1 MSEFIKNY
9 VISILVAIFTLLLI
23 GFIVMFTVSRMVGAI
38 LSFIAIGFL
47 VIVLLTAL
55 ITINS
60 NSNVATAD
68 VDLEEG

>member
-1 MSEFIKNY
+1 
-9 VISILVAIFTLLLI
+9 
-23 GFIVMFTVSRMVGAI
+23 MVGAI

>member
-23 GFIVMFTVSRMVGAI
+23 GFIIMFTVSRMVGAI